1 MRNYLHVIGCIFILM
16 FGCALLASA
25 GTITDNLND
34 GKIDDWTILS
44 GVWAAKDGVLHETEM
59 GGPKVIVWNTP
70 GELKDF
76 TISVKAMGLSAD
88 ADWGLVF
95 RAKDVNNFYSWQ
107 YVNGGLMFVAY
118 VAGVR
123 TETNLQ
129 AQGAI
134 LNEWQEF
141 KVVASGNSYT
151 LSWKGKEIKTIEN
164 AALTGGKV
172 GFFTWDVVDF
182 DDFVVTSDSIASTT
196 AVSPKARL
204 STTWGDIKSAY

>member
-16 FGCALLASA
+16 FGCALFASA

-34 GKIDDWTILS
+34 GKIDDWKVFS
-44 GVWAAKDGVLHETEM
+44 GVWSAKDGVLHETEM
-59 GGPKVIVWNTP
+59 GGPKVIVWDTP

-76 TISVKAMGLSAD
+76 TISVKAMGLSGD
-88 ADWGLVF
+88 ADWGLAF
-95 RAKDVNNFYSWQ
+95 RAKDVGNHYSWQ

-118 VAGVR
+118 VGGAR
-123 TETNLQ
+123 TENNLK

-141 KVVASGNSYT
+141 KVVAKGNSYT
-151 LSWKGKEIKTIEN
+151 LSWKGNEIKTIEH

-182 DDFVVTSDSIASTT
+182 DDFVVTSDSIPSTT
-196 AVSPKARL
+196 AVSPKGRL

>member
-1 MRNYLHVIGCIFILM
+1 MDSKRRCFTRNRDG
-16 FGCALLASA
+16 
-25 GTITDNLND
+25 GT
-34 GKIDDWTILS
+34 K
-44 GVWAAKDGVLHETEM
+44 
-59 GGPKVIVWNTP
+59 KVIAEYP

-76 TISVKAMGLSAD
+76 TITVKAMGLSAD
-88 ADWGLVF
+88 ADWGVVF

-107 YVNGGLMFVAY
+107 YCNSALEFVSY
-118 VAGVR
+118 VAGTR
-123 TETNLQ
+123 AETNLQ

-141 KVVASGNSYT
+141 KVVSKGTSYDLYWAGNM
-151 LSWKGKEIKTIEN
+151 IKTFEN

-182 DDFVVTSDSIASTT
+182 DDFVVTSDSISSTT
-196 AVSPKARL
+196 AVSSKACL

>member
-25 GTITDNLND
+25 GTITDNFND
-34 GKIDDWTILS
+34 GKIDDWTIFS
-44 GVWAAKDGVLHETEM
+44 GVWSAKDGVIHQTEM

-95 RAKDVNNFYSWQ
+95 RAKDVNNHYSWQ

-118 VAGVR
+118 VGGAR
-123 TETNLQ
+123 TENNLQ

-134 LNEWQEF
+134 LNEWQDF

-151 LSWKGKEIKTIEN
+151 LSWKGNEIKTIEN

-182 DDFVVTSDSIASTT
+182 DDFVVTSDSISSTT
-196 AVSPKARL
+196 AVSSKGRL
-204 STTWGDIKSAY
+204 SITWGELKSEY